1 MNKPI
6 IIFGIGKIAEV
17 VHYYA
22 VNECGFVV
30 EAFCVDEAYR
40 NVSEWKGRP
49 VVSTGELVQKY
60 PSQDYDAFVAV
71 GYQNLNRLREE
82 KCNLLIGMG
91 YKLVSII
98 SPTINTQQ
106 NIVYGWNCFI
116 MSPSLIHPFVQ
127 LGNNVFVWSGAVVG
141 HHSKLYDNTW
151 VTSGANIAGNVEI
164 GANSFIAIG
173 AVLCDNIVIGSNS
186 FIGANTLLN
195 KSLSENKVVIK
206 ETDKPIKLSSGD
218 FLRFSSFNS
227 GI

>member
-40 NVSEWKGRP
+40 NVSEWKGCP
-49 VVSTGELVQKY
+49 VVSTEELVQKY
-60 PSQDYDAFVAV
+60 PSKDYDAFVAV
-71 GYQNLNRLREE
+71 GYQNLNRVREE

-141 HHSKLYDNTW
+141 HHSKLHDNTW
-151 VTSGANIAGNVEI
+151 VTSGANIAGNVEV
-164 GANSFIAIG
+164 GKNCFIAIN
-173 AVLCDNIVIGSNS
+173 ATIANEVKIGNNC
-186 FIGANTLLN
+186 FIGANALLI
-195 KSLSENKVVIK
+195 KDLPDDKVLIK
-206 ETDKPIKLSSGD
+206 EPTKPIPLNVD
-218 FLRFSSFNS
+218 QFLRISK
-227 GI
+227 IE

>member
-22 VNECGFVV
+22 VNECDFVV

-40 NVSEWKGRP
+40 NVSEWKGYP
-49 VVSTGELVQKY
+49 VVSTEELVQKY

-141 HHSKLYDNTW
+141 HHSKLHDNTW
-151 VTSGANIAGNVEI
+151 VTSGANIAGNVEV
-164 GANSFIAIG
+164 GKNCFIAIN
-173 AVLCDNIVIGSNS
+173 ATIANEVTIGDKC
-186 FIGANTLLN
+186 FLGANTLVS
-195 KSLSENKVVIK
+195 KSLEDERVVISENSKALNVDVD
-206 ETDKPIKLSSGD
+206 T
-218 FLRFSSFNS
+218 FLRIFN
-227 GI
+227 IK

>member
-49 VVSTGELVQKY
+49 VVSTEELVQKY

-91 YKLVSII
+91 YRLVSII

-141 HHSKLYDNTW
+141 HHSKLHDNTW
-151 VTSGANIAGNVEI
+151 VTSGANIAGNVEV
-164 GANSFIAIG
+164 GKNCFIAIN
-173 AVLCDNIVIGSNS
+173 VTITNEVTIGNKC
-186 FIGANTLLN
+186 FLGANTLVS
-195 KSLSENKVVIK
+195 KSLVDKRVVISENSKALNVDVD
-206 ETDKPIKLSSGD
+206 T
-218 FLRFSSFNS
+218 FLRIFN
-227 GI
+227 IK